1 MANKSSELRV
11 RSSSLRAKAESV
23 ESVEKVDS
31 VVVEHCDSLL
41 ELTTVTI
48 QTNDKGDTLKIST
61 ITDRTSVR
69 ERDRVRFR
77 AENMKV
83 RVDTVYVVKDS
94 IVVKDS
100 LVVKELPRSVR
111 KDGGSGKNS
120 LNAALTS
127 SLKWLFF
134 VLLAILAIIIL
145 FRVKR

>member
-1 MANKSSELRV
+1 M
-11 RSSSLRAKAESV
+11 RAKAESV

-69 ERDRVRFR
+69 ERNRTRFRVENMEVRF
-77 AENMKV
+77 
-83 RVDTVYVVKDS
+83 DTVYVVKD
-94 IVVKDS
+94 IHVVKDS
-100 LVVKELPRSVR
+100 LVMKELPLGVR

-120 LNAALTS
+120 LIAAVTS

>member
-1 MANKSSELRV
+1 M
-11 RSSSLRAKAESV
+11 RAKAESV

-77 AENMKV
+77 AENMNV

-100 LVVKELPRSVR
+100 LVMKKLPLGVR

-120 LNAALTS
+120 LIAAVTS